1 MKLTMLKA
9 NLVEDEKTTMSRFLN
24 GLNREI
30 ADVVD
35 IHHYLE
41 FNELLMRAYKVERS
55 LNGRSKAQVSSSSTS
70 WRKTNNEQEKETPF
84 KPKETST

>member
-9 NLVEDEKTTMSRFLN
+9 NLVEDEETTMSRFLN

-41 FNELLMRAYKVERS
+41 FNELLMRACKVERS
-55 LNGRSKAQVSSSSTS
+55 LKSRSKAQVSSSSAS
-70 WRKTNNEQEKETPF
+70 
-84 KPKETST
+84 